1 MIQFNNI
8 RYADG
13 VNDLL
18 AEVKERAE
26 AILNLEKYDRE
37 RPVLLSQNLLNR
49 ATLAAG
55 LSILEKRLPKAI
67 NEVKINQ
74 GGSHIHT
81 TAFTKN
87 NLVAVFSALLKIRY
101 QNSGIDLED
110 PTTIRK
116 VVNYEMMQGAKL
128 LLNEDTLKEWLISQV
143 ASSRGGAYGTI
154 PELSLKIGSYE
165 DDIEAEL
172 DLNSASISNTQ
183 IIIAGITGYGKSN
196 LLAVLINELR
206 TISVDTS
213 YPVNFLLF
221 DYKGEFAD
229 PANRD
234 WLRHFE
240 VDSTSILNPIEAPL
254 PFNPFKDLSGQTQNE
269 INLYSSELA
278 TALKAISSGVQISA
292 NMSNR
297 LSNAIINA
305 YHRTEGRPINFQLI
319 ADQYR
324 ILKPENERDKL
335 DSIQSVLDQLNKGN
349 LFSDTD
355 LVDPIKQSLIIK
367 MDRYPKE
374 GVMAKAIVYFI
385 ISKLNILYEKLPKQ
399 ASNGEFVELRHFT
412 IVDEAHYMLDFDNAP
427 LRNLIAVGR
436 NKGLSIILAT
446 QTMDSYKSNH
456 FDFYANAQ
464 YPLIMKQQSINDGV
478 LKDLFGAN
486 KQELAELR
494 AAISGLEK
502 GELIMRNNQQDAFG
516 LGKKFK
522 KLKVRRL
529 I

>member
-13 VNDLL
+13 VGELL
-18 AEVKERAE
+18 AEVKEKAE
-26 AILNLEKYDRE
+26 AILNLEKYDKE
-37 RPVLLSQNLLNR
+37 KPVLLSQNLINR
-49 ATLAAG
+49 ATLTAG
-55 LSILEKRLPKAI
+55 LSINEKRRPTLI
-67 NEVKINQ
+67 NEIKINQ

-87 NLVAVFSALLKIRY
+87 NLIAVFSALLKIRY
-101 QNSGIDLED
+101 HNTGLDLED

-116 VVNYEMMQGAKL
+116 VVNYEMIQGSRL
-128 LLNEDTLKEWLISQV
+128 LLKEDTLREWLISNV
-143 ASSRGGAYGTI
+143 STSRGGTYGSI
-154 PELSLKIGSYE
+154 PELNLRIGSYE
-165 DDIEAEL
+165 DDIDAEL
-172 DLNSASISNTQ
+172 DLNSSSVTNTQ
-183 IIIAGITGYGKSN
+183 ILIAGTTGSGKSN

-221 DYKGEFAD
+221 DYKGEFSD

-234 WLRHFE
+234 WLRNFE
-240 VDSTSILNPIEAPL
+240 VDASVILNPIEAPL
-254 PFNPFKDLSGQTQNE
+254 PFNPFKDLTGQTQNE
-269 INLYSSELA
+269 VNLYSSELA

-292 NMSNR
+292 NMNNR
-297 LSNAIINA
+297 LSNAIIDA
-305 YHRTEGRPINFQLI
+305 YRKTEGRPINFQLI
-319 ADQYR
+319 ADHYR
-324 ILKPENERDKL
+324 LLKPENERDKM

-349 LFSDTD
+349 LFSGTD
-355 LVDPIKQSLIIK
+355 DVDPIKQSFIVK

-385 ISKLNILYEKLPKQ
+385 ISKLNVLYEKLPKQ
-399 ASNGEFVELRHFT
+399 ANNGQFVEIRHFT
-412 IVDEAHYMLDFDNAP
+412 IIDEAHYMLDFDNAP

-446 QTMDSYKSNH
+446 QNMESYKSSH

-464 YPLIMKQQSINDGV
+464 YPLIMKQQTINDSV
-478 LKDLFGAN
+478 IRDLFGAS
-486 KQELAELR
+486 KQDLTEIR

-502 GELIMRNNQQDAFG
+502 GELILRSNQQDAFG
-516 LGKKFK
+516 MGKKFK